1 MAVITSISTIR
12 HAQTTYGEQRRYA
25 GTVDVPLSESGIR
38 DANMAA
44 QRLAS
49 ADFDVVV
56 TSVLSRAV
64 ETARL
69 LVGGNGSM
77 LKTHLCNERNFGAI
91 QGLTFD
97 EVKRLDPPLLFIKV
111 GNDTHSVN
119 PPGGEPFEALW
130 DRARKFRNLLFR
142 QHYGSRILVVSH
154 GVFLQMFHGVLRSST
169 CIESLAYYPLTLQ
182 LTTFTFSGRRLLE
195 EKSSVLSSPEQV
207 CF

>member
-25 GTVDVPLSESGIR
+25 GAIDVPLSESGIR
-38 DANMAA
+38 DARMAA
-44 QRLAS
+44 RHLES
-49 ADFDVVV
+49 TPFDVVV
-56 TSVLSRAV
+56 SSALNRAL

-69 LVGGNGSM
+69 LVGDRDNIRQ
-77 LKTHLCNERNFGAI
+77 TPLCNERNFGAI
-91 QGLTFD
+91 QGLTYD
-97 EVKRLDPPLLFIKV
+97 EVKQLDPPLLFIKV
-111 GNDTHSVN
+111 GDDTHSVN
-119 PPGGEPFEALW
+119 PAGGEPFEVLW
-130 DRARKFRNLLFR
+130 DRAKKFRNLLFR
-142 QHYGSRILVVSH
+142 EHCGLRILVVSH

-207 CF
+207 RF